1 MAGTYYSN
9 IKRLGAGAFGEVWL
23 MKAPDGKEVAVK
35 KIKNPD
41 ASAWNE
47 VHMLRQLNH
56 EDIVQYI
63 DAFKCTRSGD
73 LCIVM
78 EYCDDGTMAT
88 KFGNREVK
96 CFPIT

>member
-1 MAGTYYSN
+1 M
-9 IKRLGAGAFGEVWL
+9 GAGVFGEVWL

-47 VHMLRQLNH
+47 VRMLEQLHH
-56 EDIVQYI
+56 EYIVQYI
-63 DAFKCTRSGD
+63 DSFKCTRSGD

-78 EYCDDGTMAT
+78 EYCDDGTLT
-88 KFGNREVK
+88 KQLENREVK